1 MNIIG
6 AKFDNS
12 SMDFERLI
20 SNPMYSNAL
29 FIFNDNQSEHNLSKR
44 GGGNAK
50 IRPYN
55 MFSGMIVPRSAGVP
69 TGFNREGYQALYQ
82 GKTDIDRSFDEIK
95 TLLSTGNYNTIVY
108 SIDNYNDPL
117 LGRGLFVISDDVK
130 RYITK
135 RILEFGFG
143 GNYFFQSGNYGI
155 SVPIVITEDIINFY
169 N

>member
-6 AKFDNS
+6 AKFDNAC
-12 SMDFERLI
+12 MDFERLLQ
-20 SNPMYSNAL
+20 NHQYERAL
-29 FIFNDNQSEHNLSKR
+29 FIFNDNQIEHNCDKK

-55 MFSGMIVPRSAGVP
+55 MFSGRSIPRSAGIP
-69 TGFNREGYQALYQ
+69 TGYHREGYQALSQ
-82 GKTDIDRSFDEIK
+82 GFNDINKSFDEIK
-95 TLLSTGNYNTIVY
+95 YLLSSGYYNTIVY

-117 LGRGLFVISDDVK
+117 LGRGIFVISNDVK

-135 RILEFGFG
+135 RILELGIG
-143 GNYFFQSGNYGI
+143 GNYYFQSGKFGMSEAN
-155 SVPIVITEDIINFY
+155 PITQSIIDYY